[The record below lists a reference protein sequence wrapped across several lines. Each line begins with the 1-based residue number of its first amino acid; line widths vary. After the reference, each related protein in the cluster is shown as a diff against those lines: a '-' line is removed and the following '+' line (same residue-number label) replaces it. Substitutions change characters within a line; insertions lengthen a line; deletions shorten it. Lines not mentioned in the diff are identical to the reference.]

1 MRGLRFD
8 HCRSDGC
15 RPDRAE
21 RVPAC
26 SPDAELPELAGARSG
41 LRNTDRNGTNRCAR
55 ERLGQSFYIGLALM
69 MLIGAVAKGQ
79 DAVPPPTES
88 ASNEQFVPVDQMEA
102 VFDRDRRGVLMKRA
116 EFNELLEK
124 ARANAAKS
132 DVPVPIITEQA
143 SITVAP
149 GDQQAIVTMEFK
161 VRQYAEGWQI
171 LTIRAGNLLVEKVE
185 IDNKPALISR
195 NPANPNEILLAHEA
209 VGEFTVVA
217 TMSTQLGSLGSDR
230 TAAFELPM
238 VPATQMSVTCPADKQ
253 LLVNDLKLDPPN
265 AEGKY
270 IIPVGNAPDVRLRWV
285 VQRKEN
291 EAQTL
296 IFVRSDAQLQVQKE
310 TLRWES
316 DSRVSVFG
324 GSINKVIARV
334 PSRLE
339 VTSVE
344 SAGLEG
350 WTLEDDPDNAGQTR
364 VTLTYRQPFTNDR
377 VIKLK
382 AVAATRL
389 QSTDCSRRS
398 KRRCGEVHNAVDSNA
413 DLQRSHG
420 AYRAAGGDS

>member
-1 MRGLRFD
+1 MR
-8 HCRSDGC
+8 
-15 RPDRAE
+15 
-21 RVPAC
+21 
-26 SPDAELPELAGARSG
+26 
-41 LRNTDRNGTNRCAR
+41 AR

-143 SITVAP
+143 SITVTP

-270 IIPVGNAPDVRLRWV
+270 IIPSATRRMFD
-285 VQRKEN
+285 
-291 EAQTL
+291 
-296 IFVRSDAQLQVQKE
+296 
-310 TLRWES
+310 
-316 DSRVSVFG
+316 FG
-324 GSINKVIARV
+324 GLFSEKRMKPRRSSLFARMLNF
-334 PSRLE
+334 RCRRKRCGGKAIR
-339 VTSVE
+339 E
-344 SAGLEG
+344 SACLADRSTRSSPEFPRG
-350 WTLEDDPDNAGQTR
+350 W
-364 VTLTYRQPFTNDR
+364 
-377 VIKLK
+377 K
-382 AVAATRL
+382 
-389 QSTDCSRRS
+389 
-398 KRRCGEVHNAVDSNA
+398 
-413 DLQRSHG
+413 
-420 AYRAAGGDS
+420 